1 MILTSDDLRAP
12 VHESWHACLAGQATS
27 LASLVAFLN
36 SENSSGRD
44 FLPSANV
51 VLRAL
56 SMPLAEVRVLVV
68 GQDPYPTPGSAVG
81 LAFAVAPHLSP
92 LPASLRNVFTELVDD
107 VSASMPATGDL
118 TPWASQGVLLLNAT
132 LTVQAHQAG
141 SHQGKGW
148 ETFTDAVIHILSE
161 RCNNLVFMLW
171 GNYAQKKGS
180 IIDSNKHLV
189 LKTVHPSPLSA
200 YRGFIGC
207 GHFSAANKYLI
218 ANGKEPVIW

>member
-1 MILTSDDLRAP
+1 
-12 VHESWHACLAGQATS
+12 
-27 LASLVAFLN
+27 VAFLN